1 MVRVQKKAW
10 TQDWLIRVT
19 LWLVLALAAAMV
31 TAGPAHSAESLQQ
44 RASAP
49 RDAIDEEFFRLINGA
64 RASAGLAPVVAAP
77 GLRNLSIWWSSRL
90 ADGATG
96 CRLKHNPTAWQQLPE
111 FGAGN
116 RTTWAENVA
125 KWSTDRYSTQSI
137 FNNYMASP
145 GHRANILGAN
155 FRFVGVG
162 TVSANSACAGNDF
175 NTMTFTDRVDAG
187 SSGPPASGRI
197 ALRAAVNTKFVVAE
211 SAGTS
216 PLVANRSVAGQW
228 EAFDVV
234 NRGGADVALRSN
246 ANGRYVC
253 AESAGNAA
261 LIANR
266 ESVGA
271 WETFEQISNGDGT
284 ISFRSRSNGRFVTAE
299 NAGNAPLVAN
309 RTAIGLWEKFTIVT
323 Q

>member
-1 MVRVQKKAW
+1 MVHVQKRASA
-10 TQDWLIRVT
+10 QNWLFRIT
-19 LWLVLALAAAMV
+19 LLLVVALTSAML
-31 TAGPAHSAESLQQ
+31 TAGPAQSAESLQQ

-64 RASAGLAPVVAAP
+64 RANAGLAPVAASP

-96 CRLKHNPTAWQQLPE
+96 CRLEHNPTAWQQLPE
-111 FGAGN
+111 FGASN

-125 KWSTDRYSTQSI
+125 MWSTDRYSTESI
-137 FNNYMASP
+137 FNYYMASP
-145 GHRANILGAN
+145 GHRANILGVN

-162 TVSANSACAGNDF
+162 TVSANSACVGNDF
-175 NTMTFTDRVDAG
+175 NTMTFTDKVDAG
-187 SSGPPASGRI
+187 QPPEPSSGRI
-197 ALRAAVNTKFVVAE
+197 ALRAAVNNRFVVAE
-211 SAGTS
+211 SAGAS
-216 PLVANRSVAGQW
+216 SLIANRPAAGPW
-228 EAFDVV
+228 EAFDVI

-266 ESVGA
+266 GSIGT
-271 WETFEQISNGDGT
+271 WEIFEQINNGDGT

-299 NAGNAPLVAN
+299 SAGNGPLVAN
-309 RTAIGLWEKFTIVT
+309 RTAVGLWEKFTVVP